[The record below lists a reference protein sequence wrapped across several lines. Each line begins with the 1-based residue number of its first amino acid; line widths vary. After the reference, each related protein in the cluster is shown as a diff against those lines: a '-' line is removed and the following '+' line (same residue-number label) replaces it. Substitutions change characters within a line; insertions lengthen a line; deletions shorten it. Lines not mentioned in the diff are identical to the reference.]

1 MAFRE
6 AKMSAAA
13 ICEQS
18 ATITVLNSCT
28 QFRVQLFTSGSTRA
42 RLSSPTEVEV
52 EVEVGSCC
60 TRARLSSPTEVE
72 VGSCLVSLCARSLLS
87 SERRPAAGNS
97 RRARHTHANY
107 RLAGLL
113 RHRRRTPRGGTASGR
128 RNRSQS
134 SLRPPIPFR
143 PPSRIAV
150 CPVHMEHRLR
160 VWQSAHKHHSLRDR
174 GKWAAAAL
182 EHTTYVLYSDYQI
195 LCCQLPFALYCVEL
209 ADGFH
214 FHSQTDRHTHLRAEC
229 SLSLCANRIKCAQWI
244 GAQVGAADA
253 MAR

>member
-1 MAFRE
+1 MSRLSLRAIAALKRE
-6 AKMSAAA
+6 ASRCWELASRAPH
-13 ICEQS
+13 
-18 ATITVLNSCT
+18 
-28 QFRVQLFTSGSTRA
+28 TRQ
-42 RLSSPTEVEV
+42 LSSGWPPAAPEADAEVEPQADA
-52 EVEVGSCC
+52 EIE
-60 TRARLSSPTEVE
+60 A
-72 VGSCLVSLCARSLLS
+72 
-87 SERRPAAGNS
+87 
-97 RRARHTHANY
+97 
-107 RLAGLL
+107 
-113 RHRRRTPRGGTASGR
+113 
-128 RNRSQS
+128 
-134 SLRPPIPFR
+134 SLRSAPPIPFR

-253 MAR
+253 MARYERERRSPRGFHCVRDVLGYLVVSLRLSALKWSAGLRLAGDARHSSALERLPAGHRHRRGRRTHAIILHIPLIV